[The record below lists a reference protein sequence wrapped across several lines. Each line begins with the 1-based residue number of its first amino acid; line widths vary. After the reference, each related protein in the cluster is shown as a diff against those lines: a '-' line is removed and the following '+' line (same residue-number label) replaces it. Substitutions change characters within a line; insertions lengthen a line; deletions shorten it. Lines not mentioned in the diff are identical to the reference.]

1 MWMELPVGRNRQCG
15 RPHPVA
21 DLQPGEEE
29 VVYADAG
36 HQGNEQ
42 REEMEDKASKLW
54 FTMRPG
60 KRRSLPD
67 TAGDKLKPRSFQNQR
82 TLPDSQRATHTTVQV
97 AHFATAPFCCS
108 VLPRA
113 SLTSKDE
120 RGSHVEV
127 QCENFLKSTWSFSQ
141 ASATT
146 SATNGEFGDQ
156 QPRVA
161 GIQPVRRQNGNATS
175 GRLNGGPWSR
185 WR

>member
-1 MWMELPVGRNRQCG
+1 
-15 RPHPVA
+15 VA
-21 DLQPGEEE
+21 
-29 VVYADAG
+29 YADAG
-36 HQGNEQ
+36 YQGNKQ
-42 REEMEDKASKLW
+42 REEMEDKASKSW
-54 FTMRPG
+54 FTKRPG

-67 TAGDKLKPRSFQNQR
+67 PAGDKLKPGSFKNQR
-82 TLPDSQRATHTTVQV
+82 TLPDSRRATHKTVQF

-113 SLTSKDE
+113 SLTGEDA
-120 RGSHVEV
+120 RGCHVEA
-127 QCENFLKSTWSFSQ
+127 QCENLLKSTWSFSQ

-146 SATNGEFGDQ
+146 SATNREFGEQ

-161 GIQPVRRQNGNATS
+161 EIQPVRRQNGNATS